1 MLTSTVEIVPVNSGC
16 FCYSLGESKVKT
28 AVKLY
33 EDSVYVMSL
42 GQLFNAI
49 LCVKA
54 NRYTLCEHGDPP
66 TRNEKKEVTNISIN
80 HFKVK

>member
-1 MLTSTVEIVPVNSGC
+1 MRT
-16 FCYSLGESKVKT
+16 
-28 AVKLY
+28 
-33 EDSVYVMSL
+33 DYVMSL

-54 NRYTLCEHGDPP
+54 NRYTLSEHGDPP